1 MKQQKN
7 NIEWDKMTSEEIF
20 HKKNELFNMYESI
33 KKMVIQMHDR
43 LLEIEAAFEESEI
56 ELSNRGIE

>member
-1 MKQQKN
+1 MKQKS
-7 NIEWDKMTSEEIF
+7 NIEWGKMTSEEIF

-43 LLEIEAAFEESEI
+43 LLEIESVFREAEI